1 MSVRV
6 CMYVSVGPSS
16 FGWELSATECVSP
29 EEHGN
34 GGNIAPVM
42 SMWSMTW
49 HLGPRPVSIGKRKKR
64 CLLSSAE
71 RGRFH
76 GARSSVAES
85 DRPPVLLLGTSHMI
99 GEIVMTAEA
108 GAAAVCLSA
117 RLRGHL
123 SAVGAVED
131 VVGVRCVCMAAPT
144 GEGSIIG
151 LKS

>member
-49 HLGPRPVSIGKRKKR
+49 HLGPRPVSISKRKKR

-76 GARSSVAES
+76 GARSSVAE
-85 DRPPVLLLGTSHMI
+85 PVLLLGTSHMI

-108 GAAAVCLSA
+108 GAVCLSA

-131 VVGVRCVCMAAPT
+131 VVGFAVYVGMAAPT

>member
-1 MSVRV
+1 
-6 CMYVSVGPSS
+6 
-16 FGWELSATECVSP
+16 
-29 EEHGN
+29 
-34 GGNIAPVM
+34 
-42 SMWSMTW
+42 MTL
-49 HLGPRPVSIGKRKKR
+49 HLGVACVGRPRPVSIGKRKKR

-108 GAAAVCLSA
+108 GAVCLSA